1 MTEQRRLPRP
11 MSRKHQ
17 PGEQAEAPALSAERA
32 RAFAAARSARE
43 RLLDEVLSPGEA
55 EVLGAETP
63 RPGLRD
69 RAQADEE
76 YVRMFTQQGG
86 Q

>member
-1 MTEQRRLPRP
+1 
-11 MSRKHQ
+11 
-17 PGEQAEAPALSAERA
+17 
-32 RAFAAARSARE
+32 
-43 RLLDEVLSPGEA
+43 
-55 EVLGAETP
+55 VLGAETP